1 MCGAELDS
9 MDGFSPPPHDCPG
22 ALPPAPASP
31 APLCGSAPLR
41 ENARVKLPKPGKPAW
56 SEMPWPEL
64 ELVCRACNFG
74 NAKYTP
80 GSWREN
86 VRQSPDLFFDALV
99 RHYVAR
105 RRGEVCD
112 QESGLPHLAH
122 LALGALYLLSL
133 DAEGVCDGPR

>member
-1 MCGAELDS
+1 LGVGPDS
-9 MDGFSPPPHDCPG
+9 LPHDCPG
-22 ALPPAPASP
+22 ELPPVYRQ
-31 APLCGSAPLR
+31 PLR
-41 ENARVKLPKPGKPAW
+41 PGLCPPPIARVKLPKPGKPAW

-112 QESGLPHLAH
+112 QESGLPHMAH